1 MAEKKKKTTR
11 TPKVRQNWKPHWI
24 ISILLRLWQMVFGAA
39 KIALGAAATVVV
51 ILGVCVL
58 VFVGVL
64 GDYLEQDIL
73 PNSSVELPI
82 TDHNSKI
89 LHVKSD
95 GSIGILQE
103 IYPEVDSEWAT
114 YEDIPEH
121 LIHAA
126 IAIEDKRFYEHQGV
140 DWITTVKACFFMFF
154 GNGDRG
160 GSTITQ
166 QLVKNTT
173 GENTYT
179 VQRKVLE
186 IFRAADL
193 ERRYNKQDILEQYLN
208 RIYMGRRCTGVKT
221 AAAEY
226 FGKELEMLTIA
237 ECASLISVTNNPSLY
252 NPYRT
257 NLDAGGK
264 TGAERN
270 RARQM
275 DVLNQM
281 LEQEWITQE
290 EYDEAVA
297 QEMVFKEGIAP
308 EDRMTSCTADG
319 CGYRGIVGSLTV
331 TDNKYYCPQ
340 CGAEVK
346 VTSNASQVV
355 YSYYVDTVIE
365 EVARALAEKDGITEW
380 TDSVKSLY
388 TDRVESGGYS
398 IFACYDEEVQ
408 AAVDKI
414 YKDLSQ
420 IPNGRSGQQLQSAI
434 VIVDNSTGDVVAMA
448 GGVGDDKV
456 HDGYNRAEVPLQSG
470 SSIKPIS
477 VYAPAFE
484 SGLFTPATVIKDMP
498 LNYDPGYGWPKN
510 DNHKY
515 LYTRTIFT
523 GVRQSANA
531 IAANT
536 LKLSGLNYAYDFAK
550 YKFGLSTL
558 LETYNSYGTEMSDI
572 DYAPLAMG
580 AQTKGVTVR
589 DMATAYSTFS
599 NGGLY
604 RESRTFTKVYDRNG
618 NLVLDNTQD
627 SREILGEKAVNYMN
641 YCLQFAVSN
650 GTGGEASIY
659 GQTVYGKTG
668 TTSNNKDRWFC
679 GFTKYYSAA
688 VWVGYDQ
695 PEVITGIYGNPAAQ
709 LFSKVLAPLHRGLPR
724 VSLFDTRNMVKVTIC
739 LESGLKATEACKK
752 DVREFY
758 EEPVHRTEEVYVY
771 RDDIPEDTC
780 DKHVVVEY
788 CTEGNGVCNE
798 YCRKFAAAEVEE
810 EEPVTTIEERALV
823 KLTQQEMD
831 DILKA
836 KKYGLQEAFW
846 NDYFMYYVD
855 KQGKDLPFKGL
866 TGNEENE
873 ENVPYMVCTV
883 HNAENWEAYEEAH
896 KKEEEGENGE
906 GTEGT
911 EGTEGEQEGDKETPV

>member
-1 MAEKKKKTTR
+1 MAEEKKKKVR
-11 TPKVRQNWKPHWI
+11 TKKVRQDWKPHWTFG
-24 ISILLRLWQMVFGAA
+24 ILQKLWMLVFGAA
-39 KIALGAAATVVV
+39 KIALGAAATVIV

-64 GDYLEQDIL
+64 GDYLQEDIM
-73 PNSSVELPI
+73 PNASVELPV
-82 TDHNSKI
+82 TDHNSQV

-95 GSIGILQE
+95 GTIGVLQE

-114 YEDIPEH
+114 FEDIPEN

-166 QLVKNTT
+166 QLVKNAT

-193 ERRYNKQDILEQYLN
+193 ESRFDKQEILEQYLN

-226 FGKELEMLTIA
+226 FGKELEMLTVA
-237 ECASLISVTNNPSLY
+237 ECASLISITNNPSLY

-257 NLDAGGK
+257 TLDAGGK

-270 RARQM
+270 RARQL
-275 DVLNQM
+275 DVLEEM

-308 EDRMTSCTADG
+308 EDRVAFCTADG
-319 CGYRGIVGSLTV
+319 CGYRNIVASFTL
-331 TDNKYYCPQ
+331 DNGKYYCPN

-346 VTSNASQVV
+346 VTANASQIV

-388 TDRVESGGYS
+388 ADRVESGGYYILS
-398 IFACYDEEVQ
+398 CFDEDVQ

-414 YKDLSQ
+414 YKDLSN
-420 IPNGRSGQQLQSAI
+420 IPKGRSGQQLQSAMAI
-434 VIVDNSTGDVVAMA
+434 IDNFTGDCVAMA

-477 VYAPAFE
+477 IYAPGFE
-484 SGLFTPATVIKDMP
+484 SGLITPATVIKDLP
-498 LNYDPGYGWPKN
+498 LKYEGKKGWPNN
-510 DNHKY
+510 DNHQY
-515 LYTRTIFT
+515 LYTRTVFT

-536 LKLSGLNYAYDFAK
+536 LDLIGLSYGFDYAK
-550 YKFGLSTL
+550 NKFGLSTL

-589 DMATAYSTFS
+589 ELAAAYSTFT
-599 NGGLY
+599 NDGVY
-604 RESRTFTKVYDRNG
+604 RRSRTFSKVYDRDG
-618 NLVLDNTQD
+618 NLVIDNTQE
-627 SREILGEKAVNYMN
+627 SEKILSSKAVNYMN
-641 YCLQFAVSN
+641 YCLQYAVSN
-650 GTGGEASIY
+650 GTGGEARIN
-659 GQTVYGKTG
+659 GHTVYGKTG
-668 TTSNNKDRWFC
+668 TTSNSKDRWFC
-679 GFTKYYSAA
+679 GFTKYYTAA

-695 PEVITGIYGNPAAQ
+695 PEVIRGVSGNPAAQ
-709 LFSKVLAPLHRGLPR
+709 LFKKVLTQVHTGLPR
-724 VSLFDTRNMVKVTIC
+724 AAVLKTTGMTEITIC
-739 LESGLKATEACKK
+739 LESGKLATDACNM
-752 DVREFY
+752 DVRSYWET
-758 EEPVHRTEEVYVY
+758 PTVRTEKVLVYK
-771 RDDIPEDTC
+771 EDVPKETC
-780 DKHVVVEY
+780 DKHVLVEY
-788 CTEGNGVCNE
+788 CCQGNGVANE
-798 YCRKFAAAEVEE
+798 FCKKFAELTDEAFLA
-810 EEPVTTIEERALV
+810 TIEERALV
-823 KLTQQEMD
+823 MLNEEE
-831 DILKA
+831 LKA
-836 KKYGLQEAFW
+836 ILDAKPNGLQEPFW
-846 NDYFMYYVD
+846 SDLYMYTVD
-855 KQGKDLPFKGL
+855 KDGNPVPFKGL
-866 TGNEENE
+866 EGEANKDAGDAPYIVCTLHTAQAWEEYEASLVPPAGGEGTGDETGDGTGDNTGN
-873 ENVPYMVCTV
+873 T
-883 HNAENWEAYEEAH
+883 
-896 KKEEEGENGE
+896 GENG
-906 GTEGT
+906 G
-911 EGTEGEQEGDKETPV
+911 